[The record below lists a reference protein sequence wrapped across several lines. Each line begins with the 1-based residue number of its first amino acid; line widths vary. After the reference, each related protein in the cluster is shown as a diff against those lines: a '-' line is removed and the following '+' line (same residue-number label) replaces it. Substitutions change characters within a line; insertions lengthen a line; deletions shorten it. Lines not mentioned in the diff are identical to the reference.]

1 MRVEDKKLKKIRTI
15 HYGIGPIG
23 QELARLAAARES
35 IEIVGA
41 IDIDPAKIGK
51 DVGEVIGLGHELG
64 IKVRGDAE
72 ALFNETAADAV
83 LHTTGSY
90 LKQVWSQL
98 EGIVNAG
105 LNVVSTCEELSYPAA
120 QFPELAEKLDEMAR
134 ANGVTVLGTGV
145 NPGFVMDT
153 LALALSGISQHV
165 TAVHVERNQNASTR
179 RQPLQAKI
187 GSGKTVE
194 EFNELV
200 SAGKVR
206 HVGLQESVYM
216 VAAGLGWTLENYE
229 ETTDAVIADHHITTD
244 YFDVQPGVVCGVDQF
259 GRGFVDGEA
268 KIVLHLRMYLDAD
281 PAHDKIVLEGP
292 TRLELIIPGGLQG
305 DRATTAIAVNA
316 VPRVVDHAP
325 GLVTMKDLPLVIA
338 GR

>member
-1 MRVEDKKLKKIRTI
+1 MKRYRTI
-15 HYGIGPIG
+15 HYGLGPIG
-23 QELARLAAARES
+23 QELARLAASRES

-41 IDIDPAKIGK
+41 IDIDPAKVGR
-51 DVGEVIGLGHELG
+51 DLGEVIGLGRDLG
-64 IKVRGDAE
+64 IKVRNDADVV
-72 ALFNETAADAV
+72 FDETAADAV

-90 LKQVWSQL
+90 LKQVWKQL
-98 EGIVNAG
+98 EGIIMAG

-120 QFPELAEKLDEMAR
+120 QFPDLAKQIDDLAR
-134 ANGVTVLGTGV
+134 ANGVSVLATGV

-153 LALALSGISQHV
+153 LALALSGVAQQV

-179 RQPLQAKI
+179 RLPLQAKI
-187 GSGKTVE
+187 GSGKTVA
-194 EFNELV
+194 EFTELV
-200 SAGKVR
+200 AAGKVR

-216 VAAGLGWTLENYE
+216 VAAGLGWELDGYE
-229 ETTDAVIADHHITTD
+229 ETTEPVVATHQIHTE
-244 YFDVQPGVVCGVDQF
+244 YFDVAPGFVCGVNQF
-259 GRGFVDGEA
+259 GRGFVNGEP

-292 TRLELIIPGGLQG
+292 TRLELVIPGGLQG

-316 VPRVVDHAP
+316 VPRVVEHAP
-325 GLVTMKDLPLVIA
+325 GLVTMKDLPLITA

>member
-1 MRVEDKKLKKIRTI
+1 MKRYRTI
-15 HYGIGPIG
+15 HYGLGPIG
-23 QELARLAAARES
+23 QEVARLAASRAS

-41 IDIDPAKIGK
+41 IDIDPAKVGR
-51 DVGEVIGLGHELG
+51 DLGEVIGLGRDLG
-64 IKVRGDAE
+64 IKVRNDAD
-72 ALFNETAADAV
+72 AVFDETAADAV

-90 LKQVWSQL
+90 LKQVWKQL
-98 EGIVNAG
+98 EGIITAG

-120 QFPELAEKLDEMAR
+120 QFPDLAKQIDDLAR
-134 ANGVTVLGTGV
+134 ANGVSVLATGV

-153 LALALSGISQHV
+153 LALALSGVAQQV

-179 RQPLQAKI
+179 RLPLQAKI
-187 GSGKTVE
+187 GSGKTVA
-194 EFNELV
+194 EFTELV
-200 SAGKVR
+200 AAGKVR

-216 VAAGLGWTLENYE
+216 VAAGLGWELDGYE
-229 ETTDAVIADHHITTD
+229 ETTEPVVAAHQIHTE
-244 YFDVQPGVVCGVDQF
+244 YFDVAPGFVCGVNQF
-259 GRGFVDGEA
+259 GRGFVNGEP

-292 TRLELIIPGGLQG
+292 TRLELVIPGGLQG

-316 VPRVVDHAP
+316 VPRVVEHAP
-325 GLVTMKDLPLVIA
+325 GLVTMKDLPLITA

>member
-1 MRVEDKKLKKIRTI
+1 MKVEDETLKKIRTI
-15 HYGIGPIG
+15 HYGLGPIG
-23 QELARLAAARES
+23 QELARLAASRES

-51 DVGEVIGLGHELG
+51 DVGEVIGLGRELG

-90 LKQVWSQL
+90 LKQVWTQL
-98 EGIVNAG
+98 EGIINAG
-105 LNVVSTCEELSYPAA
+105 LNVVSTCEELSFPAA
-120 QFPELAEKLDEMAR
+120 QFPDLAEKLDELAR

-153 LALALSGISQHV
+153 LALALSGISQQV

-200 SAGKVR
+200 AAGKVR

-216 VAAGLGWTLENYE
+216 VAAGLGWTLDGYE
-229 ETTDAVIADHHITTD
+229 ETTDAVIADHHIKTE
-244 YFDVQPGVVCGVDQF
+244 YFDVEPGIVCGVDQF
-259 GRGFVDGEA
+259 GRGFVDGEP

-292 TRLELIIPGGLQG
+292 TRLELVIPGGLQG

-316 VPRVVDHAP
+316 VSRVVDHAP